1 MRSHHHVT
9 RWLAAGLLGTAPLM
23 SACIGGEVGGPVW
36 TGPPFS
42 ADLVDPSHP
51 NDSPTHIYLSD
62 GRLRIEST
70 DTSQLGA
77 LVLDPAHKATLL
89 INDRKHEYIDAGM
102 FTSLVTATF
111 GPVLRFFRPAG
122 AGDPCT
128 QWNTTTMPFAT
139 LSHNKSDAPPHFTCK
154 SLGSESVDGRAAHK
168 WQWTNDAGNGGS
180 GLVCI
185 DDRLQ
190 VVTKA
195 EDSRRHMEL
204 RNIKGRQRRGI
215 HVHATGELQEG
226 ERDQHH
232 GQPAERVE
240 GPIAPVTFRHG

>member
-1 MRSHHHVT
+1 MRSHQRVT
-9 RWLAAGLLGTAPLM
+9 GWLAAALLGTAPLM
-23 SACIGGEVGGPVW
+23 SACIGRESGGPVW

-42 ADLVDPSHP
+42 ADLVDPNHP

-62 GRLRIEST
+62 GKLRIEST

-77 LVLDPAHKATLL
+77 LVLDPAHNATLL
-89 INDRKHEYIDAGM
+89 INDRKQVYLDAGM

-122 AGDPCT
+122 TGDPCT
-128 QWNTTTMPFAT
+128 QWNTTTMPFAS

-168 WQWTNDAGNGGS
+168 WQWTNDAQNGGS
-180 GLVCI
+180 GLVWI

-195 EDSRRHMEL
+195 EDSGDHMEL
-204 RNIKGRQRRGI
+204 RNIK
-215 HVHATGELQEG
+215 EG
-226 ERDQHH
+226 TVAASMFTP
-232 GQPAERVE
+232 PASYKKVS
-240 GPIAPVTFRHG
+240 VTSIMGSLMSGSKDGSHP

>member
-1 MRSHHHVT
+1 MSVGPRGRHV
-9 RWLAAGLLGTAPLM
+9 RG
-23 SACIGGEVGGPVW
+23 
-36 TGPPFS
+36 S
-42 ADLVDPSHP
+42 ADDRPLENSTPAA
-51 NDSPTHIYLSD
+51 
-62 GRLRIEST
+62 RRQST

-89 INDRKHEYIDAGM
+89 INDRKQEYLDAGM

-128 QWNTTTMPFAT
+128 QWNTTTMPFAS
-139 LSHNKSDAPPHFTCK
+139 LSHSKSDALPHFTCK

-168 WQWTNDAGNGGS
+168 WQWTNDAQNGGS
-180 GLVCI
+180 GLVWI

-195 EDSRRHMEL
+195 EDSGDHMEL
-204 RNIKGRQRRGI
+204 RNIK
-215 HVHATGELQEG
+215 EG
-226 ERDQHH
+226 TFAASMFT
-232 GQPAERVE
+232 PPTSYKKVS
-240 GPIAPVTFRHG
+240 VTSIMGSLMSGSKDGSHP